1 VVVTASMGVAHFHP
15 GHQTAGGV
23 LKDAEIAL
31 YEARRRGHGAVEF
44 FRPDMHDE
52 RSELLQLERDLRRAL
67 ERGEIDVVYQPI
79 IRLADRKLAGFEAL
93 MRWRR
98 GDIVLEPDSFVGLA
112 EATGI
117 IDELGRYVLHQAAS
131 RLGTWQRAFRPQ
143 EPLFVAVNISSAQLL
158 HGDLVDDIQRLMDR
172 EDLRPGT
179 LQLELTESLV
189 VENPELAHK
198 LLMRLKQ
205 MGVALACDDF
215 GTGYSGLES
224 VFRLPFDSVK
234 IDRCFLEGESGD
246 RNWIMVEA
254 MLRLARDLNLDVVA
268 EGIETDEQMEHL
280 SRLGCDYGQG
290 FLIGLPVTAQQ
301 VVEALGGLSYGA
313 GRGTGMAAF
322 WNRLTGGRFG
332 EPVEQM
338 PLGGKLDIPAF
349 KQFLEEGHGSRA
361 DNGAAAARPA
371 EDSDA
376 ELVIDV
382 RSIMPVPMAPS
393 EPAAPEVGS
402 APFAP
407 RFKAPDP
414 RRMETASREAG
425 GAGEVRAAEP
435 QHPPTPAIAAPAADA
450 DAAPDV
456 AAAGDPQGDAG
467 RPEDKRAEPDT
478 PSKRKHR
485 RRKLRRAAKTASPKT
500 GPAKTASP
508 KSASPKTGPAES
520 ASPKSGPAKSRPANG
535 SRQGGPAKQH

>member
-1 VVVTASMGVAHFHP
+1 
-15 GHQTAGGV
+15 
-23 LKDAEIAL
+23 
-31 YEARRRGHGAVEF
+31 
-44 FRPDMHDE
+44 
-52 RSELLQLERDLRRAL
+52 
-67 ERGEIDVVYQPI
+67 
-79 IRLADRKLAGFEAL
+79 
-93 MRWRR
+93 
-98 GDIVLEPDSFVGLA
+98 
-112 EATGI
+112 
-117 IDELGRYVLHQAAS
+117 
-131 RLGTWQRAFRPQ
+131 
-143 EPLFVAVNISSAQLL
+143 
-158 HGDLVDDIQRLMDR
+158 
-172 EDLRPGT
+172 
-179 LQLELTESLV
+179 
-189 VENPELAHK
+189 
-198 LLMRLKQ
+198 MRLKQ

-313 GRGTGMAAF
+313 GLGTGMAAF
-322 WNRLTGGRFG
+322 WSRLTGGRFG
-332 EPVEQM
+332 EPVEPM
-338 PLGGKLDIPAF
+338 PLGGSLNIPA
-349 KQFLEEGHGSRA
+349 LHGRRA

-376 ELVIDV
+376 DLVIDV

-425 GAGEVRAAEP
+425 GVGEVRAAEP

-450 DAAPDV
+450 GAAPAV
-456 AAAGDPQGDAG
+456 AAASDPQGDAG

-485 RRKLRRAAKTASPKT
+485 RRKLRRAAKTGPAKSASPKT
-500 GPAKTASP
+500 AL
-508 KSASPKTGPAES
+508 PKTGPAES